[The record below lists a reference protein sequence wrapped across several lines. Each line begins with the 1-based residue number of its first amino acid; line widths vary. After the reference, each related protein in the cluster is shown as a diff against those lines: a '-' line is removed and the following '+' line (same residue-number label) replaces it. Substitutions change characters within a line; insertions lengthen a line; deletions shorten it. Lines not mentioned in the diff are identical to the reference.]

1 MNRKFLSSCAQPIAF
16 AVAVLPEWLWCDT
29 TMAAELAQG
38 LDLLELG
45 CRGNV
50 ELVTRDEPFFSFLP
64 LKTVS
69 FFSPIII
76 MIMCSY
82 HALIKALI
90 ARIMHICLNTIFYTH
105 LEHSPTKTI
114 YVRYYLETYMHA
126 CTHAHPHT
134 PTHTHL
140 SLIHI

>member
-1 MNRKFLSSCAQPIAF
+1 
-16 AVAVLPEWLWCDT
+16 
-29 TMAAELAQG
+29 MAAELAQG

-76 MIMCSY
+76 IMYSY

-90 ARIMHICLNTIFYTH
+90 AHIMHICLNTIFYTH

-126 CTHAHPHT
+126 RTHAR
-134 PTHTHL
+134 THTHT
-140 SLIHI
+140 HTNTHTHTQ